1 MQVKVIDFKVPPS
14 PKVSSSGWAT
24 VGILEV
30 KVQMADAGFCIC
42 NVQVK
47 QKDDKT
53 FVALPSYRTEEGK
66 WEQVIVF
73 PDFAMA
79 KIREAVLNQWEIY
92 LRMVGVTSPPEPSEP
107 QSEIMDEVPF

>member
-1 MQVKVIDFKVPPS
+1 M
-14 PKVSSSGWAT
+14 
-24 VGILEV
+24 
-30 KVQMADAGFCIC
+30 
-42 NVQVK
+42 
-47 QKDDKT
+47 
-53 FVALPSYRTEEGK
+53 
-66 WEQVIVF
+66 F